1 MHSAVHGAGWAVL
14 RCSARHGGVVRHGV
28 AGSVRKKNRGGA
40 EATQAG
46 MGWPA
51 GLGWPGEAGLLQ
63 QLGHEGFRP
72 KGSLRK

>member
-1 MHSAVHGAGWAVL
+1 
-14 RCSARHGGVVRHGV
+14 VVRHGV